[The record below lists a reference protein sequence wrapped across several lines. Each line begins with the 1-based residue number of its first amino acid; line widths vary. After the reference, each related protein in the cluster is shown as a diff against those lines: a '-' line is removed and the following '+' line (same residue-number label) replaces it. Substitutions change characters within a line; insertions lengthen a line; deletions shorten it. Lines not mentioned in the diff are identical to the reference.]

1 MFLSAIEFLIP
12 KPLPFLRVG
21 LANIPLLL
29 AIDVLNLPSFCVLV
43 LLKIL
48 GQALVTGSL
57 FSYVFLF
64 SAAGSFASAGLMWL
78 LKKSLHRWIS
88 CIGLSLAGAFASNAA
103 QLILARYYIFG
114 ETAWYIAPP
123 FFAAGTVTGFLLG
136 MFANKFANES
146 SWYAQMQD
154 QRNLR
159 QDASARESR
168 TRESGS
174 FRAGFAQPGIRRL
187 GIGIPFFAIL
197 LFSSNLLLLA
207 AVVLISI
214 ILVRLDKRKIHVVPA
229 IITVLAIIAFNL
241 AVPFG
246 KVIWEGFGITITR
259 GALEEGIKK
268 ALLMEGLLFVSRW
281 ILAYGL
287 VLPGKFG
294 LLVSD
299 TLSLFTRFGQAAG
312 GIDPRN
318 IVKSI
323 DAIMNELD

>member
-1 MFLSAIEFLIP
+1 
-12 KPLPFLRVG
+12 
-21 LANIPLLL
+21 
-29 AIDVLNLPSFCVLV
+29 
-43 LLKIL
+43 
-48 GQALVTGSL
+48 
-57 FSYVFLF
+57 
-64 SAAGSFASAGLMWL
+64 
-78 LKKSLHRWIS
+78 
-88 CIGLSLAGAFASNAA
+88 
-103 QLILARYYIFG
+103 
-114 ETAWYIAPP
+114 
-123 FFAAGTVTGFLLG
+123 
-136 MFANKFANES
+136 
-146 SWYAQMQD
+146 
-154 QRNLR
+154 
-159 QDASARESR
+159 
-168 TRESGS
+168 
-174 FRAGFAQPGIRRL
+174 
-187 GIGIPFFAIL
+187 PFFAIL